1 MNAHAPP
8 PVKTK
13 RAGDLASASPNCLD
27 AVDDTPLICAAQT
40 WCEHSDTRIQL
51 LANGPHHAK
60 EICTDCGQ
68 VLRWVPKP
76 QTVERQST
84 NAFRI
89 AKRSMSGSLTSWERE
104 FLKSLS
110 QQRKLSPRQ
119 QACLDKI
126 YTERLEGSTR

>member
-1 MNAHAPP
+1 MNAHAP

-13 RAGDLASASPNCLD
+13 RAGDLAATSPNCFELAD
-27 AVDDTPLICAAQT
+27 HTPLICSAQT
-40 WCEHSDTRIQL
+40 WCEHSNTRIEHL
-51 LANGPHHAK
+51 VNGPHHAK

-68 VLRWVPKP
+68 LLRWVAKP
-76 QTVERQST
+76 ATVERQHT

-89 AKRSMSGSLTSWERE
+89 ARLSMSGSLTSWERE
-104 FLKSLS
+104 FVKSVS

-126 YTERLEGSTR
+126 YADRLEGSTG